1 MMGNDFSQTAR
12 CLAKVAALATL
23 ASVVSA
29 EARGPGSPASSRSV
43 KDRLPNI
50 VIILADDLGYGDL
63 GCYNP
68 KSKIPTPNL
77 DRMAAQG
84 MRFTDSHAPTSVC
97 TPTRY
102 SVLTGRYSWRSPL
115 KTNVLAPYGE
125 PIIAKDRLTLPS
137 LLKRYG
143 YTTGIIGKWHLG
155 WRWPTKDGAP
165 ASTKSGPLSNVDYSL
180 PIGDGPTTLGFD
192 TYFGVDVPN
201 FPPYCFIENDKTVGT
216 PSVPASG
223 NGGLFNHPG
232 PMLPGWELGD
242 IMPALTQRAEKW
254 VQDAAKARK
263 PFFLYLP
270 LTSPHYPVVPSPEFK
285 GKSKAGEYGDFVYQT
300 DWTVGQVLKAL
311 DKAGVAKDTLV
322 IVTSDNGPEVSGEV
336 NPGVYDRVKQ
346 YGHYSMGD
354 LRGAKRDVWEG
365 GHRVPFLVRWPGR
378 VKAGS
383 ESEATVCHADFMA
396 TVAELLG
403 TTLPP
408 NAGEDSFSML
418 PVLLGQKPER
428 PVRDAVVHH
437 SCFGKFAIRKGDWVL
452 IDAQTGDDNGK
463 QGEPQWLREERG
475 YVKDDE
481 PAQLF
486 NLRDDPTQQKN
497 RFADRPI
504 LAKGLKELLE
514 KIKSDGRSTP
524 GERQK
529 NDPPRGR
536 AGKSSE

>member
-1 MMGNDFSQTAR
+1 
-12 CLAKVAALATL
+12 
-23 ASVVSA
+23 
-29 EARGPGSPASSRSV
+29 
-43 KDRLPNI
+43 LPNI
-50 VIILADDLGYGDL
+50 VIVLADDLGYGDL

-77 DRMAAQG
+77 DRLAAQG

-102 SVLTGRYSWRSPL
+102 SLLTGRYSWRSPL
-115 KTNVLAPYGE
+115 KANVLAPYGE

-155 WRWPTKDGAP
+155 WNWPTIDGAP

-180 PIGDGPTTLGFD
+180 PIGDGPTTRGFD

-232 PMLPGWELGD
+232 PMLPGWELVD
-242 IMPALTQRAEKW
+242 ILPALTQRADKW
-254 VQDAAKARK
+254 VQDAAKTRK

-383 ESEATVCHADFMA
+383 SSDATVCHADFMA

-403 TTLPP
+403 TDLPP

-418 PVLLGQKPER
+418 PIFLGQKPER

-437 SCFGKFAIRKGDWVL
+437 SCFGKFAIRKGDWVF
-452 IDAQTGDDNGK
+452 IDSQTGDDNGK
-463 QGEPQWLREERG
+463 QGEPQWLRDERG

-486 NLRDDPTQQKN
+486 NLREDPSQQKN
-497 RFADRPI
+497 RFADRPL

-514 KIKSDGRSTP
+514 KIKIDGRSTP

-536 AGKSSE
+536 AARSSG